1 MTVQD
6 CIRDFEC
13 FTVDELAYL
22 EKRCAEIRQEK
33 ERERRSRIANQFSEA
48 FTDVQMANIEI
59 KLTVD
64 GQVINLTDYGVAD
77 FEFCYY
83 E

>member
-13 FTVDELAYL
+13 FTADELAYL

-33 ERERRSRIANQFSEA
+33 ERERKLYIANQFSEA

-77 FEFCYY
+77 FEFCY